1 MMSAFRSADPPGPRM
16 DPWHPVGESM
26 WGQNGKK
33 RVLVTNPA
41 ADVNFDRF
49 NINYEMREIRKSA

>member
-16 DPWHPVGESM
+16 GPWHLVGESM
-26 WGQNGKK
+26 SVLSRKG

-41 ADVNFDRF
+41 ADVNSDRF
-49 NINYEMREIRKSA
+49 DINYEMREIRKSA

>member
-1 MMSAFRSADPPGPRM
+1 MMSIFRPADPPGPRM
-16 DPWHPVGESM
+16 GSWQPVGESM

-41 ADVNFDRF
+41 ADVNFDQF
-49 NINYEMREIRKSA
+49 NYEMRESA